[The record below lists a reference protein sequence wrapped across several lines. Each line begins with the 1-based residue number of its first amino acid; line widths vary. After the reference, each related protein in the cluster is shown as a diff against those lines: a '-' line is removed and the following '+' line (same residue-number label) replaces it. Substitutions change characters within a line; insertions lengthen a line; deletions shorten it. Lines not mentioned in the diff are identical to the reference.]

1 MSIRRSAGVTLAAL
15 FVVPLAAA
23 AQTSVVEQAVLPL
36 PESERA
42 GATVMVWENGDLVT
56 AREGEGNFICLAD
69 DPSREGF
76 HAACYHRALEPYM
89 ARGREL
95 VAQGV
100 DRRASI
106 QQRARE
112 IEEGNL
118 EMPEMGFLHQLF
130 AGPDWTGDPAAATR
144 LTVIYVPFRT
154 PSDLGLPAGRSNG
167 PWMMFPGEGT
177 AHIMIS
183 G

>member
-1 MSIRRSAGVTLAAL
+1 MRAVRRAERVVDVGLPQSGQLAGKLGVTGFFAGVKPQVL
-15 FVVPLAAA
+15 
-23 AQTSVVEQAVLPL
+23 QHQAPAW
-36 PESERA
+36 SEV
-42 GATVMVWENGDLVT
+42 G
-56 AREGEGNFICLAD
+56 GEPFD
-69 DPSREGF
+69 
-76 HAACYHRALEPYM
+76 LEPD
-89 ARGREL
+89 AITL
-95 VAQGV
+95 
-100 DRRASI
+100 D
-106 QQRARE
+106 
-112 IEEGNL
+112 L

-167 PWMMFPGEGT
+167 PWMMLPGEGT

>member
-1 MSIRRSAGVTLAAL
+1 MRDPIRVLVIDDSAFTRRTLIRMLESSPLIEVVGWARDGEDAL
-15 FVVPLAAA
+15 RKALEIEV
-23 AQTSVVEQAVLPL
+23 
-36 PESERA
+36 
-42 GATVMVWENGDLVT
+42 DLVT
-56 AREGEGNFICLAD
+56 LD
-69 DPSREGF
+69 
-76 HAACYHRALEPYM
+76 
-89 ARGREL
+89 
-95 VAQGV
+95 
-100 DRRASI
+100 
-106 QQRARE
+106 
-112 IEEGNL
+112 L

-167 PWMMFPGEGT
+167 PWMMLPGEGT